1 MDLSEVL
8 ASRKDEI
15 IRQWMSQ
22 VQGDRALNTSLPA
35 SPEKLRKASLNETN
49 EKIAASENSRPIESA
64 HHLTYTAILDSLP
77 KLLDTLESLLLQPT
91 SEDVAA
97 LLKTGLVHGALR
109 ARQGYDAE
117 EIVRE
122 YSVLRGIIFETIQA
136 ELLGSDPP
144 LILRTVRLIDGAI
157 DRVVAFSLKRYTEE
171 RLSALNLLYDELLAS
186 NQELDWRVRTERNN
200 LAHLAHELKSPL
212 SSIIGYSDLFLRQ
225 YASTQEVHPE
235 HVERALT
242 GGRQLLEMIDE
253 ALEMSLY
260 KAGKVKLTLKPVQVC
275 SVVKEVAVVLETL
288 AQQKGLTLST
298 ECSQADQLIVTDK
311 GRLRQIATN
320 LISNA
325 IRYTES
331 GSIYVE
337 VRMVKAADEADALPD
352 QMIKTPAETSSFEN
366 CIQAG
371 PNVEGDR
378 VEIAVIDTG
387 LGIDATEQAQIFE
400 PYYRGK
406 AGQQLSCS
414 TGLGLAITY
423 QMVKLLQGSIHL
435 RSEPGG
441 GSTFTIALPLYYKDE
456 DDSDHSQADKLVTD
470 EPRQEIRV

>member
-8 ASRKDEI
+8 ASKKDEI
-15 IRQWMSQ
+15 IQQWMSQ
-22 VQGDRALNTSLPA
+22 VQGDRAPNA
-35 SPEKLRKASLNETN
+35 SSEEPRKAFPE
-49 EKIAASENSRPIESA
+49 EIASSENSRPIESA
-64 HHLTYTAILDSLP
+64 HRLTYTAILNSLP

-91 SEDVAA
+91 SEDIAA
-97 LLKTGLVHGALR
+97 LLQTGLVHGALR

-144 LILRTVRLIDGAI
+144 LILRTVRLIDDAI
-157 DRVVAFSLKRYTEE
+157 DRVIAFSLKRYTEE
-171 RLSALNLLYDELLAS
+171 RMSAVNLLYDELLAS
-186 NQELDWRVRTERNN
+186 NEELDWRVRTERTN

-225 YASTQEVHPE
+225 YANTQEVHPQY
-235 HVERALT
+235 VERVLT

-253 ALEMSLY
+253 ALEVSLY
-260 KAGKVKLTLKPVQVC
+260 KAGKVKLTLEPVQVC
-275 SVVKEVAVVLETL
+275 SVVEEVAVVLETL
-288 AQQKGLTLST
+288 AQQKGLSLSIG
-298 ECSQADQLIVTDK
+298 CSQVDQPIVTDK
-311 GRLRQIATN
+311 GRLRQIVTN

-331 GSIYVE
+331 GSICVG
-337 VRMVKAADEADALPD
+337 VRMVKAANEIDILPE
-352 QMIKTPAETSSFEN
+352 QAIASLAN

-371 PNVEGDR
+371 PNVEGSR

-406 AGQQLSCS
+406 AGQQLPCS

-435 RSEPGG
+435 KSEPGG
-441 GSTFTIALPLYYKDE
+441 GSTFTIALPLYYKNE
-456 DDSDHSQADKLVTD
+456 ENSENSQADKLPT
-470 EPRQEIRV
+470 EAPQQEIQV

>member
-15 IRQWMSQ
+15 IQQWMTQ
-22 VQGDRALNTSLPA
+22 VQGDRPPNTSPG
-35 SPEKLRKASLNETN
+35 KVV
-49 EKIAASENSRPIESA
+49 ASENSRPIESA

-91 SEDVAA
+91 SEDTAA
-97 LLKTGLVHGALR
+97 LLQTGLVHGALR

-122 YSVLRGIIFETIQA
+122 YSVLRDIIFETIQA
-136 ELLGSDPP
+136 ELLDSDPP
-144 LILRTVRLIDGAI
+144 LILRAVRLIDGAI
-157 DRVVAFSLKRYTEE
+157 DRVIAFSLKRYTEE
-171 RLSALNLLYDELLAS
+171 RLSAVNLLYDELLAS
-186 NQELDWRVRTERNN
+186 NQELDWRVRNERTN

-225 YASTQEVHPE
+225 YASTQEVHSRY
-235 HVERALT
+235 VERALT

-253 ALEMSLY
+253 ALEMSSY
-260 KAGKVKLTLKPVQVC
+260 KAGKVKLTLEPVQVC
-275 SVVKEVAVVLETL
+275 SVVEEVAVVLETL
-288 AQQKGLTLST
+288 AQQKGLSLST
-298 ECSQADQLIVTDK
+298 ECSQVDEPIVTDK
-311 GRLRQIATN
+311 GRLRQIVTN

-331 GSIYVE
+331 GSIYVG
-337 VRMVKAADEADALPD
+337 VRMVEATDENGTLPG
-352 QMIKTPAETSSFEN
+352 QAIASLETSLEN

-371 PNVEGDR
+371 PNVEGNH

-435 RSEPGG
+435 KSEPGG
-441 GSTFTIALPLYYKDE
+441 GSTFTIALPLYYKNE
-456 DDSDHSQADKLVTD
+456 DDSEHSRADKLVTD
-470 EPRQEIRV
+470 EPRQEIQV